1 MQSDKGFCYL
11 CKLLNGDDFPKQTQE
26 HHVCF
31 GTANRKQSEKYGLK
45 VYLCLNHH
53 EIGPAAV
60 HNNHENARILQRE
73 AQKVFEKNFPDKS
86 FIEIFGRNYN
96 TGEES

>member
-1 MQSDKGFCYL
+1 MQKDKGFCYL
-11 CKLLNGDDFPKQTQE
+11 CRMLNGDTFPKQTQE

-31 GTANRKQSEKYGLK
+31 GTANRRLSEKYGLK

-53 EIGPAAV
+53 TVGPEAV

-73 AQKVFEKNFPDKS
+73 AEKVFEENFPGES
-86 FIEIFGRNYN
+86 FIKIFGRSFKE
-96 TGEES
+96 G

>member
-1 MQSDKGFCYL
+1 MQKDKGFCYL

-31 GTANRKQSEKYGLK
+31 GTANRRLSEKYGLK
-45 VYLCLNHH
+45 VYLCLRHH
-53 EIGPAAV
+53 EIGPEAV

-73 AQKVFEKNFPDKS
+73 AQKTFEANFPELS
-86 FIEIFGRNYN
+86 FIETFGRSY
-96 TGEES
+96 T